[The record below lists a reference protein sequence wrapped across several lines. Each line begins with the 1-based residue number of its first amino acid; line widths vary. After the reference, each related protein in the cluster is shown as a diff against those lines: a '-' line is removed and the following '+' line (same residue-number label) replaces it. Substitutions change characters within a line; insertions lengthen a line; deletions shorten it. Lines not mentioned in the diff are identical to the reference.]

1 MNPRKAR
8 HLLSRGSATLV
19 AIEGASVPKISILL
33 ADDNSAILRHV
44 HDLLKANSRYKVIA
58 ALSNG
63 AAVLREY
70 RRLSP
75 DVIVLDISMELLSG
89 IDVAQHLR
97 DRGCHSKIVF
107 LTVHED
113 SDYVIAAMGAGGSAY
128 VVKSRLSTDLIPA
141 IKAVLSHKM
150 FVSPSLLYT
159 V

>member
-1 MNPRKAR
+1 V
-8 HLLSRGSATLV
+8 GSAMLA
-19 AIEGASVPKISILL
+19 AIEGASVPKTSVLVV
-33 ADDNSAILRHV
+33 DDNSAILDHV
-44 HDLLKANSRYKVIA
+44 NKLLKRDCQYKVVG

-75 DVIVLDISMELLSG
+75 DVIVLDISMDLLSG

-97 DRGCHSKIVF
+97 DAGCHSKIIF

-113 SDYVIAAMGAGGSAY
+113 SDYITAAMGAGGSAY

-141 IKAVLSHKM
+141 INAVLSHKI

-159 V
+159 L

>member
-1 MNPRKAR
+1 M
-8 HLLSRGSATLV
+8 
-19 AIEGASVPKISILL
+19 PKTSILL

-44 HDLLKANSRYKVIA
+44 HQLLNKNSRYKVIA
-58 ALSNG
+58 TLSNG

-70 RRLSP
+70 KRLSP
-75 DVIVLDISMELLSG
+75 DVIVLDISMELLGG

-97 DRGCHSKIVF
+97 DSGCHSKIIF

-113 SDYVIAAMGAGGSAY
+113 SDYINAAIGAGGSAY

-141 IKAVLSHKM
+141 INAVLSHKM

-159 V
+159 F